1 VSEASH
7 TLRLG
12 VPEDFA
18 AGAMTPVL
26 AAFARAH
33 PQVRLE
39 VQSDLSH
46 ALWQAFGGELDLAL
60 IKQGRGQ
67 GAHRPLARAPGLG

>member
-1 VSEASH
+1 
-7 TLRLG
+7 
-12 VPEDFA
+12 
-18 AGAMTPVL
+18 MTPVL

-46 ALWQAFGGELDLAL
+46 ALWQAFEGGELDLAL

>member
-1 VSEASH
+1 
-7 TLRLG
+7 
-12 VPEDFA
+12 
-18 AGAMTPVL
+18 MTPVL

-46 ALWQAFGGELDLAL
+46 ALWQAFEGESW
-60 IKQGRGQ
+60 IWPSSSRGRGRGSPSPA
-67 GAHRPLARAPGLG
+67 GASPGLG